1 MNYLDSSTLVEY
13 LRGTDAAH
21 EYFEANRNT
30 PFVTSSIVKFELYYG
45 ALKHPSPQQTIETVT
60 TAIDWVRVVPFT
72 EAVAREA
79 AQIRNTLR
87 KQGEQIGVP
96 DLLIAGAT
104 REAGGTLITRDTD
117 FQRIDGLDVHRF

>member
-1 MNYLDSSTLVEY
+1 MNYLDSSALVGY

-45 ALKHPSPQQTIETVT
+45 ALKHPSPQRTIETVA
-60 TAIDWVRVVPFT
+60 TAIDWVRVIPFT
-72 EAVAREA
+72 ETAAREA
-79 AQIRNTLR
+79 VQIRDTLR
-87 KQGEQIGVP
+87 EQGKKIGIP

-117 FQRIDGLDVHRF
+117 FERVDKLDVDRF